1 MRMHIR
7 RFAVLLTFS
16 SFASILQAAGLV
28 ELAQAEI
35 DRTVWQPFQ
44 CAFENMDGNALN
56 ELYAD
61 RVLRVTPAGIDTQSA
76 FKLFNET
83 RFNESM
89 RNGDRIEL
97 DFWLDSRA
105 TNSDTSYDVGFFR
118 LGTTDINGATEY
130 YYGQFHIVL
139 RKQRGLWKIV
149 QDWDT
154 NTIAGRPI
162 GAEDFAIGSAR
173 ARVCSVSPGN
183 Q

>member
-1 MRMHIR
+1 MRMHVR
-7 RFAVLLTFS
+7 HFAVFLALNGS
-16 SFASILQAAGLV
+16 ASLLQAAEPA
-28 ELAQAEI
+28 ELAQDEI

-44 CAFENMDGNALN
+44 CAFENMDGKALN

-61 RVLRVTPAGIDTQSA
+61 GVLRVTPAGIDMQSS

-83 RFNESM
+83 RFDASK
-89 RNGDRIEL
+89 RDDDRIEL

-118 LGTTDINGATEY
+118 LGTSDATGVTEY

-139 RKQRGLWKIV
+139 RKQRGHWKIV

-154 NTIAGRPI
+154 NAIAGRPI
-162 GAEDFAIGSAR
+162 GAEDFARGSPR
-173 ARVCSVSPGN
+173 ERVCP
-183 Q
+183 